1 MALTTQCPQCGVVL
15 NVPPGAIGK
24 RLKCPRCGTRM
35 PIIGEGQGTA
45 TSAPS
50 GVQDVRASS
59 SMMETASPAV
69 FDLPMATSEGDLRET
84 FDLTS
89 MTGEGDLVGGSGQPA
104 RQTSDALALFAE
116 PGPER
121 RRTTMAEGR
130 SKARRCTTCGGVVP
144 IGMSICQ
151 TCGLD
156 MDTGKRVD
164 LEEDLVPISGPAR
177 PSGSPIGVML
187 LGGISL
193 LLGLGLGIIALVQS
207 TRNPELA
214 LGFQMLML
222 ICAFGIFAAVQFL
235 RGKSIKLLAIALTLG
250 ALVAVLALIVMPIYQ
265 VQMQEP
271 LLGAKEEV
279 VSFDETGVAPPLTEQ
294 FPINQVTW
302 GITILLGYAAASI
315 YLNSPPVRRHFNR

>member
-1 MALTTQCPQCGVVL
+1 M
-15 NVPPGAIGK
+15 
-24 RLKCPRCGTRM
+24 M
-35 PIIGEGQGTA
+35 A
-45 TSAPS
+45 TSN
-50 GVQDVRASS
+50 
-59 SMMETASPAV
+59 PANL
-69 FDLPMATSEGDLRET
+69 DLPMATSEGDLRET
-84 FDLTS
+84 FDMAS
-89 MTGEGDLVGGSGQPA
+89 MTGEGGVPEVASK
-104 RQTSDALALFAE
+104 QTSDALALFAE
-116 PGPER
+116 PTAGR

-156 MDTGKRVD
+156 LDTGKRVD

-177 PSGSPIGVML
+177 SSGSPIGVLM
-187 LGGISL
+187 LGGISM
-193 LLGLGLGIIALVQS
+193 LLGLVLGVMSLVQS

-235 RGKSIKLLAIALTLG
+235 RGKSLKLLAIALTLG

-271 LLGAKEEV
+271 LLGARAEAV
-279 VSFDETGVAPPLTEQ
+279 GADETGLAPPLTEQ

-302 GITILLGYAAASI
+302 GIVILLGYAGASV